1 MNIIKE
7 TLKVLKSELDE
18 VTLVKAKELLES
30 ELSSDSFLH
39 ELDGYMS
46 NIVNEENK
54 ELTEENKERNKY
66 ILTSIM
72 LGLGRNR
79 TIKLL
84 KEYKVNR
91 TVFEKVRDAVGANS
105 SKRKKKN
112 EKAIT
117 ALKFETKARAKRLK
131 ELSKV
136 NWENIKEEYA
146 NGESPINLGKK
157 YNVSSHYITLQ
168 LEEENLFD
176 ETRSTLVKKEIA
188 DKNIHKIDD
197 EYIIK
202 LANDNPLDSKYV
214 LWQKAKNKYPWIL
227 RHQMY
232 SKLEELGLE
241 KSKDEV
247 NEIRRI
253 KSKTDTNDSYM
264 IKVNGYKAAKEVFG
278 SIDKLVKM
286 YMSNKLGSFNKIADK
301 INNEVSFDYE
311 ISPRQVSKII
321 TGHSLYERNKSLG
334 QQQLYEFTKEALK
347 NYEVKEEYPWSQES
361 ANKQIDVY
369 IPELK
374 VGLEFNGEYWHSDAV
389 IEYNYG
395 KKAYEFHKERADEL
409 KKFGIKLVYVWEND
423 WDKNYEEIEEAI
435 KNKNWDAPIL
445 NKYENF
451 VKRSESF
458 TSPNKKPS
466 LLRNQIMRF
475 LKENKIAYKKKN
487 NSHLIELDDYNI
499 IINVPNYT
507 ALSNKKETLNLQE
520 ECERKEIEL
529 LTFLPWRNIFKI
541 KQFLSYR
548 LQLKSIKKVS
558 ARKCKIVSNDKI
570 TKDQREF
577 FANNHLLGYNNFQ
590 NIEKTIT
597 LEYEGETVIAALFT
611 KKKNSSK
618 TELKRLVSAYGVSVQ
633 GGASRLIKEY
643 IRNNNTSESIYTFS
657 DSDLGFGGV
666 YKTLGFKLIERSKEQ
681 LNWYKEDLDMV
692 FSNISLIRVG
702 ADRLL
707 NGLANYE
714 QVGIGDNLPTNQEIV
729 QSYGFVPIYD
739 SGYKKW
745 ELKINQEV

>member
-1 MNIIKE
+1 MIKKILE
-7 TLKVLKSELDE
+7 ILRSELDE
-18 VTLVKAKELLES
+18 IAIVKAKELLES
-30 ELSSDSFLH
+30 ELSSDSFML
-39 ELDGYMS
+39 ELNGYMS

-54 ELTEENKERNKY
+54 ELTEEKKERNKY
-66 ILTSIM
+66 ILSSIM

-84 KEYKVNR
+84 KDYKINR

-105 SKRKKKN
+105 SERKKKN

-117 ALKFETKARAKRLK
+117 ALKFETRARAKRLK
-131 ELSKV
+131 ILSKV
-136 NWENIKEEYA
+136 DWENIKKEYI
-146 NGESPINLGKK
+146 NGESPVNLGKK
-157 YNVSSHYITLQ
+157 YNISGHYITLQ
-168 LEEENLFD
+168 LKEEKVFD

-188 DKNIHKIDD
+188 DKNFDKIDD

-202 LANDNPLDSKYV
+202 LVEDNPLDNKYI

-232 SKLEELGLE
+232 SKLKELGLE
-241 KSKDEV
+241 KTEDEV
-247 NEIRRI
+247 NAIRRI

-278 SIDKLVKM
+278 SIDNLVKL
-286 YMSNKLGSFNKIADK
+286 YMNNKLGSFNKIADR
-301 INNEVSFDYE
+301 INNEISFDYE
-311 ISPRQVSKII
+311 ISPKQVSKII

-334 QQQLYEFTKEALK
+334 QQQLYEFTKKVLK
-347 NYEVKEEYPWSQES
+347 DYEIKEEHSWSEES
-361 ANKQIDVY
+361 NKQIDVY

-409 KKFGIKLVYVWEND
+409 KKIGIKLVYVWEND
-423 WDKNYEEIEEAI
+423 WNKNYKEVETAI
-435 KNKNWDAPIL
+435 KNKDWNAPIL

-451 VKRSESF
+451 VKRSGTF
-458 TSPNKKPS
+458 VSPDKKPS

-487 NSHLIELDDYNI
+487 NSHLIELNDYNI

-507 ALSNKKETLNLQE
+507 VLSNKKETLNLQKKYE
-520 ECERKEIEL
+520 QRGVEL

-548 LQLKSIKKVS
+548 LQLKSIKKIP

-570 TKDQREF
+570 TKEQREF
-577 FANNHLLGYNNFQ
+577 FANNHLLGYNNFR

-597 LEYEGETVIAALFT
+597 LEYNGETVIAALFT
-611 KKKNSSK
+611 KKNGSSK

-643 IRNNNTSESIYTFS
+643 IRTNNNSESIYTFS

-666 YKTLGFKLIERSKEQ
+666 YKTLGFELIERSKEQ
-681 LNWYKEDLDMV
+681 LNWYNEDLDMV
-692 FSNISLIRVG
+692 FSNISLVQIG

-707 NGLANYE
+707 SGLDNYE

-729 QSYGFVPIYD
+729 QAYGFVPIYD

-745 ELKINQEV
+745 ELKIKKEV

>member
-1 MNIIKE
+1 MIKE
-7 TLKVLKSELDE
+7 MLKLLKIELDE

-30 ELSSDSFLH
+30 ELSSDSFLL
-39 ELDGYMS
+39 ELNDYMS
-46 NIVNEENK
+46 NIVNEGNK

-66 ILTSIM
+66 ILSSIM

-84 KEYKVNR
+84 KDYRINR
-91 TVFEKVRDAVGANS
+91 TIFEKVRDAVGANS
-105 SKRKKKN
+105 SERKKEN

-117 ALKFETKARAKRLK
+117 ALKFETKARARRLK

-136 NWENIKEEYA
+136 NWESIKKEYLD
-146 NGESPINLGKK
+146 GESPINLGKK
-157 YNVSSHYITLQ
+157 YNVSGHYITLQ
-168 LEEENLFD
+168 LEEEGLFD

-188 DKNIHKIDD
+188 DKNADKIDD

-202 LANDNPLDSKYV
+202 LVKDNPLDSKHI

-232 SKLEELGLE
+232 SKLKELGLE
-241 KSKDEV
+241 KTEDEV
-247 NEIRRI
+247 NAIRRI

-278 SIDKLVKM
+278 NIDNLVEM

-301 INNEVSFDYE
+301 INNEISFNYK
-311 ISPRQVSKII
+311 ISPKQVSKII
-321 TGHSLYERNKSLG
+321 TGHSSYERNKSLG
-334 QQQLYEFTKEALK
+334 QQQLYEFTKKVLK
-347 NYEVKEEYPWSQES
+347 DYEVVEEYSWSEES
-361 ANKQIDVY
+361 VNKKIDVY

-409 KKFGIKLVYVWEND
+409 KKVGIKLIYVWEDDWNKNYKEVELAIRNED
-423 WDKNYEEIEEAI
+423 WDS
-435 KNKNWDAPIL
+435 PIL

-451 VKRSESF
+451 VKRSDSF
-458 TSPNKKPS
+458 SAPDKKPS

-475 LKENKIAYKKKN
+475 LKENKISYQKKN
-487 NSHLIELDDYNI
+487 NSHIIELSDYNI

-507 ALSNKKETLNLQE
+507 VLSNKKETINLQ
-520 ECERKEIEL
+520 KEYEKRGIEL

-541 KQFLSYR
+541 KEFLSYR
-548 LQLKSIKKVS
+548 LQLKSIRKIP

-570 TKDQREF
+570 TKEQRDF
-577 FANNHLLGYNNFQ
+577 FASNHLLGYNNFR

-597 LEYEGETVIAALFT
+597 LEYNGETVIAALFT
-611 KKKNSSK
+611 KKKGASK

-643 IRNNNTSESIYTFS
+643 VRTNNNSECVYTFS

-666 YKTLGFKLIERSKEQ
+666 YKTLGFELIERSKEQ
-681 LNWYKEDLDMV
+681 LNWYNEDFDMV
-692 FSNISLIRVG
+692 FSNISLVQVG

-707 NGLANYE
+707 SGLANYE
-714 QVGIGDNLPTNQEIV
+714 EVGIGDNLPSNQEIV
-729 QSYGFVPIYD
+729 QAYGFVPIYD

-745 ELKINQEV
+745 ELKINQEVQS

>member
-1 MNIIKE
+1 MIEKILE
-7 TLKVLKSELDE
+7 ILRSELDE
-18 VTLVKAKELLES
+18 VTLIKAKELLES
-30 ELSSDSFLH
+30 ELSSDSFML

-46 NIVNEENK
+46 NVVNEKNK
-54 ELTEENKERNKY
+54 ELTEEKKERNKY
-66 ILTSIM
+66 ILSSIM

-84 KEYKVNR
+84 KDYKINR

-105 SKRKKKN
+105 SERKKKN

-131 ELSKV
+131 ILSKV
-136 NWENIKEEYA
+136 DWENIKKEYI

-157 YNVSSHYITLQ
+157 YNISGHYITLQ
-168 LEEENLFD
+168 LKEEKVFD
-176 ETRSTLVKKEIA
+176 ETRSTLIKKEIA
-188 DKNIHKIDD
+188 DKNFDKIDD

-202 LANDNPLDSKYV
+202 LVKDNPLDSKHI

-241 KSKDEV
+241 KTEDEV
-247 NEIRRI
+247 NAIRRI
-253 KSKTDTNDSYM
+253 KSKTETNDSYM

-278 SIDKLVKM
+278 SIDNLVKL
-286 YMSNKLGSFNKIADK
+286 YMNNKLGSFNKIADR
-301 INNEVSFDYE
+301 INNEISLDYE
-311 ISPRQVSKII
+311 ISPKQVSKII
-321 TGHSLYERNKSLG
+321 TGHSSYERNKSLG
-334 QQQLYEFTKEALK
+334 QQQLYEFIKNTLK
-347 NYEVKEEYPWSQES
+347 DYEIKEEHSWSEES
-361 ANKQIDVY
+361 VNKQIDVY

-409 KKFGIKLVYVWEND
+409 KKIGIKLVYVWEND
-423 WDKNYEEIEEAI
+423 WNENYKEVETAI
-435 KNKNWDAPIL
+435 KNKNWSAPIL

-451 VKRSESF
+451 VKRSGIF
-458 TSPNKKPS
+458 VSPDKKPS

-487 NSHLIELDDYNI
+487 NSHIIELNDYNI
-499 IINVPNYT
+499 VINVPNYT
-507 ALSNKKETLNLQE
+507 VLSNKKETLNLQ
-520 ECERKEIEL
+520 KEYEQRGIEL

-548 LQLKSIKKVS
+548 LQLKSIKKIP

-570 TKDQREF
+570 TKEQREF
-577 FANNHLLGYNNFQ
+577 FANNHLLGYNNFR

-597 LEYEGETVIAALFT
+597 LEYNGKTVIAALFT
-611 KKKNSSK
+611 NKSGSSK

-643 IRNNNTSESIYTFS
+643 IRQTPDIQEIITFS
-657 DSDLGFGGV
+657 DCDLGFGRV
-666 YKTLGFKLIERSKEQ
+666 YSSIGFTQIERSKQQ
-681 LNWYKEDLDMV
+681 LTWYNEEADMK
-692 FSNISLIRVG
+692 FSNISLVQVG

-707 NGLANYE
+707 RNIPNYVE
-714 QVGIGDNLPTNQEIV
+714 VGIGDNLPSNQDIV
-729 QSYGFVPIYD
+729 KSYGFIPIYD

-745 ELKINQEV
+745 SLKVNN